1 MPAALKKTP
10 AVRKSKSIMAVGIGY
25 RREMT
30 AWDLTQVTAS
40 FFEVCPENW
49 IRRDRTR
56 LHEIIASGRQVRLHG
71 VSLNL
76 GGTGPISTAFLYQ
89 VRDLMRELKT
99 SHYSDHLAASGDA
112 HQLYELFPIPF
123 TLTEAQRVAD
133 RIAHV
138 QDVLG
143 CAMAV
148 ENSTYYTNVGD
159 LRESEFLQEVVARAN
174 CRVLLDVNNIV
185 VNWKNHQI
193 ESPHDYLA
201 NVDLAKINYFHV
213 AGHEYNPRFDMYVD
227 THSTRVEPKTISMA
241 KALSQI
247 SGKDILLEWDNDV
260 PDLSVI
266 NRELACLRSLTMSEV

>member
-1 MPAALKKTP
+1 
-10 AVRKSKSIMAVGIGY
+10 MAVGIGY

-30 AWDLTQVTAS
+30 AWDLSQVAAS

-56 LHEIIASGRQVRLHG
+56 LHEMTAAGRDVRLHG

-76 GGTGPISTAFLYQ
+76 GGTGPISTSFLYQ
-89 VRDLMRELKT
+89 VRDLMRELGVT
-99 SHYSDHLAASGDA
+99 HYSDHLAASGDA

-123 TLTEAQRVAD
+123 TRVEAQRVAD
-133 RIAHV
+133 RVAQV

-143 CAMAV
+143 FAIAV

-159 LRESEFLQEVVARAN
+159 LRESEFLQEVVARSN

-185 VNWKNHQI
+185 VNWKNHQV

-201 NVDLAKINYFHV
+201 NVDLSKVSYFHV
-213 AGHEYNPRFDMYVD
+213 AGHEYNPRFEMYVD
-227 THSTRVEPKTISMA
+227 THSTHVEPKTVSMA

-260 PDLSVI
+260 PALAEI
-266 NRELACLRSLTMSEV
+266 NRGLACLNSLITSEV

>member
-1 MPAALKKTP
+1 M
-10 AVRKSKSIMAVGIGY
+10 SVGIGY

-30 AWDLTQVTAS
+30 TWDLAQMSAS

-56 LHEIIASGRQVRLHG
+56 LHEIIATGREVRLHG

-76 GGTGPISTAFLYQ
+76 GGTGPISTDFLYQ
-89 VRDLMRELKT
+89 VRDLMHELGT
-99 SHYSDHLAASGDA
+99 TYYSDHLAASGDA

-123 TLTEAQRVAD
+123 TLSEAQRVAD
-133 RIAHV
+133 RIARV

-159 LRESEFLQEVVARAN
+159 LRESEFLQEVVSRSN
-174 CRVLLDVNNIV
+174 CCVLLDVNNIV
-185 VNWKNHQI
+185 VNWKNHQV
-193 ESPHDYLA
+193 ESPHGYLA
-201 NVDLAKINYFHV
+201 NVDLSKISYLHV

-227 THSTRVEPKTISMA
+227 THSTRVEPKTVSIA

-247 SGKDILLEWDNDV
+247 SGKDILLEWDNEV
-260 PDLSVI
+260 PTLTVI
-266 NRELACLRSLTMSEV
+266 NQELACLRSLITSEV

>member
-10 AVRKSKSIMAVGIGY
+10 AARRSKSIMAVGIGY

-30 AWDLTQVTAS
+30 AWDLSQVSAS

-56 LHEIIASGRQVRLHG
+56 LHEMTAAGRDVRLHG

-76 GGTGPISTAFLYQ
+76 GGTGPISTSFLHQ
-89 VRDLMRELKT
+89 VRDLMRELGT
-99 SHYSDHLAASGDA
+99 AYYSDHLAASGDA

-123 TLTEAQRVAD
+123 TRAEAQRVAD
-133 RIAHV
+133 RIAQV

-143 CAMAV
+143 CAIAV

-159 LRESEFLQEVVARAN
+159 LRESEFLQEVVARSN

-185 VNWKNHQI
+185 VNWKNHQV

-201 NVDLAKINYFHV
+201 NVDLSKVSYFHV
-213 AGHEYNPRFDMYVD
+213 AGHEYNPRFEMYVD
-227 THSTRVEPKTISMA
+227 THSTPVEPKTVSMA

-247 SGKDILLEWDNDV
+247 TAKDILLEWDNDV
-260 PDLSVI
+260 PALAEI
-266 NRELACLRSLTMSEV
+266 NRGLACLNSLITSEV